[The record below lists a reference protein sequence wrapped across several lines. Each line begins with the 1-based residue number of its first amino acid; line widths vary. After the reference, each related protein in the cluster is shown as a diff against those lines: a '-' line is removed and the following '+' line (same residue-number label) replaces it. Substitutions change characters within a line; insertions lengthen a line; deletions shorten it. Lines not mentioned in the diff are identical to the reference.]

1 MFYTIPHKTRRFR
14 GAVNEPVRPVA
25 PSKAYNRLAIRKGK
39 WKLVKNGIVSDRT
52 AEGSKPLTGDDTLF
66 LSNLDDDPGEWRN
79 LRHQFQAVAHE
90 LEPQASKWLA
100 DVSKNRQRL
109 RFVIFLTTSL
119 STYQRGFRMLQ
130 RNSFASWLCRFAV
143 IFAAAGAG
151 LMAQVDTGAISG
163 VVTDATNATVPGAR
177 VTITQQETNLRL
189 SLTTN
194 DSGFYSAPSLHPGHY
209 NVQVLKDG
217 FQTQD
222 KLGVELR
229 VQDRVE
235 VNFAL
240 TIGST
245 SSEVTVEAAAPLL
258 ESETSS
264 LGQVVEQ
271 HTVNE
276 LPLNGRNFIQLATLG
291 AGALPSTRTN
301 ERDNFIANGARAVQ
315 NSYLLDGIDNKNRIL
330 GFDGNSAQVVQ
341 PVIDAIEEFK
351 VQTSTFSAEFG
362 QAAGGVVNVTMKSGT
377 NALHGNVFEFLRNSK
392 LDATPYFQPA
402 GGGNPLFIQN
412 QYGAT
417 LGLPIV
423 KNKTFFFG
431 SWQSSRAGS
440 AAPQVASVPTAAQH
454 QGIFTTK
461 VIDPTTGQ
469 AFANNTIPVSRWDS
483 VAAGLFPLYPLPTS
497 AGAVNNFF
505 SNPKEVVNSDNYSVK
520 VDHHFSA
527 SDSMFGRISQ
537 GWGQNILPTLLP
549 APANTQGF
557 TDLVQRQVVLSETH
571 IFSGAK
577 VNEFRVGF
585 VYTLESQDVD
595 GPRLFDQYGIKGAL
609 DTDFIK
615 GLPTFSPTGFSQLGT
630 PTTLGATPVPASGS
644 GNRPI
649 LKTGKVWQL
658 LDNYSWVHDRHSF
671 KFGFE
676 GDRSTMFGHTTNSA
690 RPNFVFNGT
699 YTGSGLG
706 DFLLGDVY
714 SASTSQLQ
722 LITLLQYAYS
732 GYAQDDWK
740 LSSAVTLNFG
750 VRYELPLPF
759 TEAHNRQSNYVLDAG
774 PCYRQII
781 IATQGGSCNGG
792 VGTALVRPD
801 TNNFAP
807 RIGLAVQASPG
818 TVIRSGF
825 GLFYGRDENLG
836 LSTRLV
842 SNLPWVSSASFTG
855 SATAPAFL
863 LQNGIP
869 ANALGTVGVIPNAN
883 STVVTYPFNFPTPYV
898 EQWNFNVER
907 QLPHQ
912 FLAQIGYTGSEAH
925 KLYVQYNVNQAFPGT
940 GTVNS
945 RRPYQGV
952 GNIQYYAPLDNSTY
966 NALIAKLE
974 RRFTKGFSLLTS
986 YTFGHSIDGGG
997 NEHDTSDVLPQNVRD
1012 IHDEKGSSNF
1022 DIRNRFVASGVYESQ
1037 FGKSGGF
1044 VAHIVRDWQL
1054 SGIFS
1059 KQGGQP
1065 FTVTLATDPTNTGA
1079 TAWPNVVGVG
1089 SLPADQRSRY
1099 RWFNTA
1105 AFVAPSCICFGN
1117 SARNILRGPGFQD
1130 LDFSL
1135 VRNFIF
1141 RERFRLQ
1148 FRAESFNMLNHP
1160 NLGLPNASIGNAAVG
1175 TITTTIN
1182 PERQNQLALKV
1193 YF

>member
-1 MFYTIPHKTRRFR
+1 
-14 GAVNEPVRPVA
+14 
-25 PSKAYNRLAIRKGK
+25 
-39 WKLVKNGIVSDRT
+39 
-52 AEGSKPLTGDDTLF
+52 
-66 LSNLDDDPGEWRN
+66 
-79 LRHQFQAVAHE
+79 
-90 LEPQASKWLA
+90 
-100 DVSKNRQRL
+100 
-109 RFVIFLTTSL
+109 
-119 STYQRGFRMLQ
+119 MLQ
-130 RNSFASWLCRFAV
+130 EKFAKRLFQLPFIMAV
-143 IFAAAGAG
+143 TAGG
-151 LMAQVDTGAISG
+151 LLAQVDTGAISG
-163 VVTDATNATVPGAR
+163 VVTDSSNATVPGAK
-177 VTITQQETNLRL
+177 VIIEQQETNLRL
-189 SLTTN
+189 LLVTN

-209 NVQVLKDG
+209 DVQVAKAG
-217 FQTQD
+217 FQTQNKKD
-222 KLGVELR
+222 LELR

-235 VNFAL
+235 LNFTLA
-240 TIGST
+240 IGST
-245 SSEVTVEAAAPLL
+245 SNEVTVEAAAPLL

-264 LGQVVEQ
+264 LGQVIAQ
-271 HTVNE
+271 NTVNE
-276 LPLNGRNFIQLATLG
+276 LPLNGRNFIQLATLT

-301 ERDNFIANGARAVQ
+301 ERDNFISNGARAVQ

-330 GFDGNSAQVVQ
+330 GFDSNSAQIIQ

-377 NALHGNVFEFLRNSK
+377 NALHGDLFEFLRNSK

-402 GGGNPLFIQN
+402 GGGTPGFIQN
-412 QYGAT
+412 QFGAT
-417 LGLPIV
+417 VGGPII

-440 AAPQVASVPTAAQH
+440 AAPQIASVPTAAQH
-454 QGIFTTK
+454 DGIFTTK
-461 VIDPTTGQ
+461 VIDPSTGLP
-469 AFANNTIPVSRWDS
+469 FANNTIPTTRWDP
-483 VAAGLFPLYPLPTS
+483 VAAGLFPLYPLPTTS
-497 AGAVNNFF
+497 GAVNNFF
-505 SNPKEVVNSDNYSVK
+505 SNPKEIVNSDNYSVK
-520 VDHHFSA
+520 GDHRFSS
-527 SDSMFGRISQ
+527 SDSTFVRFSQ
-537 GWGQNILPTLLP
+537 GWGTNILPTLLP

-557 TDLVQRQVVLSETH
+557 TDLRQRQVAVSETH

-577 VNEFRVGF
+577 VNEFRLGF
-585 VYTLESQDVD
+585 VYTLESQGVD

-615 GLPTFSPTGFSQLGT
+615 GLPTFSLTGFSQLGT

-658 LDNYSWVHDRHSF
+658 LDNYSWVHDRHSL
-671 KFGFE
+671 KFGGE
-676 GDRSTMFGHTTNSA
+676 VVRETMFGHTTNSA
-690 RPNFVFNGT
+690 RPNFTFNGT

-714 SASTSQLQ
+714 SAATSQLQ
-722 LITLLQYAYS
+722 LITLLQYTYA

-740 LSSAVTLNFG
+740 VSNAVTLNFG
-750 VRYELPLPF
+750 VRYELPMPF

-781 IATQGGSCNGG
+781 IAADSGQCDAGIGA
-792 VGTALVRPD
+792 ALVRSD

-807 RIGLAVQASPG
+807 RVGLAIQAAPG

-825 GLFYGRDENLG
+825 GVFYGRDENLG

-842 SNLPWVSSASFTG
+842 SNLPWVSTATFTG
-855 SATAPAFL
+855 STAVPAFL

-869 ANALGTVGVIPNAN
+869 ANALSTPGVIPNAN
-883 STVVTYPFNFPTPYV
+883 TQVISYPFNFATPYV

-907 QLPHQ
+907 QLPRQ
-912 FLAQIGYTGSEAH
+912 FLFQIGYTGSEAH

-940 GTVNS
+940 GSVNS

-952 GNIQYYAPLDNSTY
+952 GNIQFYAPLDNSTY
-966 NALIAKLE
+966 NAMIAKLE
-974 RRFTKGFSLLTS
+974 RRFSKGFSLLTS
-986 YTFGHSIDGGG
+986 YTYGHSIDGGG
-997 NEHDTSDVLPQNVRD
+997 NEHDTGDILPQNVRD
-1012 IHDEKGSSNF
+1012 IQAEKGSSNF
-1022 DIRNRFVASGVYESQ
+1022 DIRNRFVTSGVYESQ

-1059 KQGGQP
+1059 AQGGQP
-1065 FTVTLATDPTNTGA
+1065 FSVTLATDPSNTGT
-1079 TAWPNVVGVG
+1079 TALPNVVGIGTLG
-1089 SLPADQRSRY
+1089 SGERSLH
-1099 RWFNTA
+1099 RWFNA
-1105 AFVAPSCICFGN
+1105 SAFVAPSCICFGN
-1117 SARNILRGPGFQD
+1117 AGRNILRGPGFQD

-1135 VRNFIF
+1135 VRNFMIG
-1141 RERFRLQ
+1141 ERFRLQ

-1160 NLGLPNASIGNAAVG
+1160 NLGLPNGTIGNAAVG

-1182 PERQNQLALKV
+1182 PERQNQLALKL

>member
-1 MFYTIPHKTRRFR
+1 MLQ
-14 GAVNEPVRPVA
+14 E
-25 PSKAYNRLAIRKGK
+25 NRLAKRLLRFTFITF
-39 WKLVKNGIVSDRT
+39 IVSVT
-52 AEGSKPLTGDDTLF
+52 LTPL
-66 LSNLDDDPGEWRN
+66 
-79 LRHQFQAVAHE
+79 
-90 LEPQASKWLA
+90 
-100 DVSKNRQRL
+100 
-109 RFVIFLTTSL
+109 I
-119 STYQRGFRMLQ
+119 
-130 RNSFASWLCRFAV
+130 
-143 IFAAAGAG
+143 
-151 LMAQVDTGAISG
+151 AQVDTGTISG
-163 VVTDATNATVPGAR
+163 VVTDTSGATVPGAH
-177 VTITQQETNLRL
+177 VSITQQETNLRL
-189 SLTTN
+189 ALVTN
-194 DSGFYSAPSLHPGHY
+194 DSGFYSAPSLRLGHY
-209 NVQVLKDG
+209 DVQAAKEG
-217 FQTQD
+217 FQTQN
-222 KLGVELR
+222 KTGVELR
-229 VQDRVE
+229 LQDRIE
-235 VNFAL
+235 LNFTLAV
-240 TIGST
+240 GAT

-264 LGQVVEQ
+264 LGQVMEQ

-330 GFDGNSAQVVQ
+330 GFDSNSAQIVQ

-412 QYGAT
+412 QFGAT
-417 LGLPIV
+417 LGGPII

-440 AAPQVASVPTAAQH
+440 AAPQVASVPTVAQH
-454 QGIFTTK
+454 QGIFTSK
-461 VIDPTTGQ
+461 VTDPATGLP
-469 AFANNTIPVSRWDS
+469 FANNTIPTTRWDP
-483 VAAGLFPLYPLPTS
+483 VAAGLFPLYPAPTS
-497 AGAVNNFF
+497 SGAVNNFF
-505 SNPKEVVNSDNYSVK
+505 SNPKEVVNNDNYSIK
-520 VDHHFSA
+520 GDHHFSA
-527 SDSMFGRISQ
+527 SDSMFARVSQ

-549 APANTQGF
+549 SPANTQGF
-557 TDLVQRQVVLSETH
+557 TNLRQRQVAVSETH

-577 VNEFRVGF
+577 VNEFRLGF

-609 DTDFIK
+609 QTDFIK
-615 GLPTFSPTGFSQLGT
+615 GLPTFSLTGFSQLGT

-658 LDNYSWVHDRHSF
+658 LDNYSWVHDRHAF
-671 KFGFE
+671 KFGGE
-676 GDRSTMFGHTTNSA
+676 VVRQTMFGHTTNSA
-690 RPNFVFNGT
+690 RPNFTFNGT

-714 SASTSQLQ
+714 SAATSQLQ
-722 LITLLQYAYS
+722 LITLLQYAYA

-740 LSSAVTLNFG
+740 VSNTVTLNFG
-750 VRYELPLPF
+750 LRYEIPLPF
-759 TEAHNRQSNYVLDAG
+759 YEAHNAQSNYVLDAG

-781 IATQGGSCNGG
+781 IAAQSGQCDAGIGKG
-792 VGTALVRPD
+792 LVRSD

-807 RIGLAVQASPG
+807 RVGLAIQASPG
-818 TVIRSGF
+818 TVVRSGF
-825 GLFYGRDENLG
+825 GVFYGRDENLG

-855 SATAPAFL
+855 STAAPAFL

-869 ANALGTVGVIPNAN
+869 ANALSAAGVIPTAN
-883 STVVTYPFNFPTPYV
+883 STVISYPFNFSTPYV

-912 FLAQIGYTGSEAH
+912 FLAQVGYTGSEAH

-940 GTVNS
+940 GSVNS

-966 NALIAKLE
+966 NAMIAKLE
-974 RRFTKGFSLLTS
+974 RRFTKGYSLLTS
-986 YTFGHSIDGGG
+986 YTYGHSIDGGG
-997 NEHDTSDVLPQNVRD
+997 NEHDTGDVLPQNVRN
-1012 IHDEKGSSNF
+1012 IQAEKGSSNF
-1022 DIRNRFVASGVYESQ
+1022 DIRNRFVMSGVYASP
-1037 FGKSGGF
+1037 FGKSGGLLP
-1044 VAHIVRDWQL
+1044 HIVRDWQF

-1059 KQGGQP
+1059 AQGGQP
-1065 FTVTLATDPTNTGA
+1065 FTVTLATDPSNTGT
-1079 TAWPNVVGVG
+1079 TALPNVLANGA
-1089 SLPADQRSRY
+1089 LPADERSRY

-1105 AFVAPSCICFGN
+1105 AFAAPGCICFGN
-1117 SARNILRGPGFQD
+1117 SGRNILRGPGFQD
-1130 LDFSL
+1130 LDFSV
-1135 VRNFIF
+1135 VRNFLF
-1141 RERFRLQ
+1141 GERYRLQ

-1160 NLGLPNASIGNAAVG
+1160 NLGLPNSSIGNAAVG

-1182 PERQNQLALKV
+1182 AERQNQLALKL